1 MRNEIRAMIKASLK
15 KDEKATAEL
24 VFFQIEKIS
33 KLFDLRIITNQV
45 STDQKAEILQTVF
58 SFDLD
63 KDSSVPFC
71 IIPSIG
77 KENAF
82 SVFSS
87 INEIINDEDVFVDEM
102 EENFPTSFGKDFFII
117 KNVFAPKIANTNLFE
132 MKKTFNIYKSLPT
145 TFEEFI
151 FLEYMFGDILNMYG
165 IVPFYEGWRVAK
177 AYNDTGFF
185 MQYPIFWNTNS
196 RRSLF
201 WRDEYIINEVLQM
214 LFRER
219 VNLST

>member
-1 MRNEIRAMIKASLK
+1 MIKASLK
-15 KDEKATAEL
+15 KDEKAIAEL

-33 KLFDLRIITNQV
+33 KLFDLGIIRSQV
-45 STDQKAEILQTVF
+45 NTDQKAEILQTVF

-77 KENAF
+77 KEDAVG
-82 SVFSS
+82 VFSW
-87 INEIINDEDVFVDEM
+87 INEIINDEDVFIDEM
-102 EENFPTSFGKDFFII
+102 EDNFPTSHGKDFFII
-117 KNVFAPKIANTNLFE
+117 KNVFAPKMANTNLFE
-132 MKKTFNIYKSLPT
+132 MKRTFNIYKSLPA

-151 FLEYMFGDILNMYG
+151 FLEYMFGEILNIYG
-165 IVPFYEGWRVAK
+165 IVPFYEGWRA
-177 AYNDTGFF
+177 AEGYDNEIFF
-185 MQYPIFWNTNS
+185 MQYPIFWNTNN
-196 RRSLF
+196 RKSLF

-214 LFRER
+214 FFRER